1 MGVRE
6 KIRRRR
12 IEYFFIFLSF
22 VLFSSFLCG
31 LDSSPRQAAALKTWD
46 PIKVDG
52 YLDEHSWKIA
62 SLISDF
68 IQREPK
74 EGEPATERTEI
85 RILYDDDYLYIGA
98 LCSESQPDKIVANEM
113 RRDAELQD
121 NDYLE
126 IFIDTSHDHRNAFY
140 FAINPL
146 GARRDGLI
154 RDEGSNLNWDW
165 NGIWMAKVKRV
176 KRGWTAEIAIPFYT
190 LRFKKG
196 QNQSWG
202 INFGRHV
209 ARKREESF
217 WAPVLRDFGWFGK
230 YKVSFFGHLTGLKNL
245 NPGERVQLMPYL
257 IGGGVQDEG
266 EASLRSSGDLGLDL
280 KYRLTSSLT
289 SDITVNTDFAQVEA
303 DQEQF
308 NLTRFDLFFPE
319 KRGFFLEGADIFRFG
334 ERYREQEPPSTLF
347 FFSRKIGL
355 SEESRKIPL
364 IGGVR
369 ISGKAGSYDL
379 GVLDI
384 LADRISYTED
394 NEEVKIERANFS
406 VFRLKRDLLRKST
419 AGIMLLSKDSFD
431 SSDYNRGAGLDF
443 NLAFGQ
449 SFQMGGFAAKTF
461 TPGLEGEDWAANL
474 DFVYGSDF
482 WIADMSYTDIGENFN
497 AEMGFIPRTDIRKI
511 RADLGIGPRPNILNI
526 RQTFFFNNLTYI
538 ENHAGRV
545 ESRNII
551 SGIFNLFQNGSQ
563 LFLGYIQNYEFLD
576 EAFEIRENVFI
587 PIGEH
592 SFNHYFAFFESDKSK
607 SLAFHN
613 ELLYGRFYN
622 GSLFRINARGILK
635 LSRNLNLEFIYDR
648 NEFRLPVE
656 GGHFTTNI
664 AASRIIC
671 SFTPDLFAK
680 AYIQWNDDEGLFIGN
695 FLIRWIYKPGA
706 NVYFIYNETR
716 QLGLNGY
723 LQDRAIMLKA
733 SFLFNY

>member
-1 MGVRE
+1 MGHRA
-6 KIRRRR
+6 KIKRRK
-12 IEYFFIFLSF
+12 IPFFFFFL
-22 VLFSSFLCG
+22 SSFLFFSSVYG
-31 LDSSPRQAAALKTWD
+31 LDSSPRQSTALKTRD
-46 PIKVDG
+46 PINVDG
-52 YLDEHSWKIA
+52 YLDEYSWKRAPLIA
-62 SLISDF
+62 NF

-74 EGEPATERTEI
+74 EGEPATEPTEI

-98 LCSESQPDKIVANEM
+98 FCSDSRPDKLVANEM
-113 RRDAELQD
+113 RRDALLQD

-126 IFIDTSHDHRNAFY
+126 IFIDAFHDHRNAFY

-154 RDEGSNLNWDW
+154 RDDGSNLNWDW
-165 NGIWMAKVKRV
+165 DGIWIAKVRKV
-176 KRGWTAEIAIPFYT
+176 KRGWTSEIAIPFHA
-190 LRFKKG
+190 LRFKKS

-202 INFGRHV
+202 VNFGRHI
-209 ARKREESF
+209 ARNREESF
-217 WAPVLRDFGWFGK
+217 WTPVLRDFGWFGK
-230 YKVSFFGHLTGLKNL
+230 YKVSYFGHLAGLKDL

-257 IGGGVQDEG
+257 IGGGLQDEG
-266 EASLRSSGDLGLDL
+266 EASLRSSADLGLDL

-319 KRGFFLEGADIFRFG
+319 KRGFFLEGADIFRLG
-334 ERYREQEPPSTLF
+334 ERYRENEPPSTLF
-347 FFSRKIGL
+347 FFSRSVGL
-355 SEESRKIPL
+355 SEDGREIPL

-384 LADRISYTED
+384 LTERTSYIED
-394 NEEVKIERANFS
+394 EKEIKIERTNFS

-419 AGIMLLSKDSFD
+419 AGIMLLSKDSLD

-449 SFQMGGFAAKTF
+449 SFQMGGFAAKTGS
-461 TPGLEGEDWAANL
+461 PDLRGKDWAANMDL
-474 DFVYGSDF
+474 VYESDF
-482 WIADMSYTDIGENFN
+482 WLGEMSYTDIGENFN
-497 AEMGFIPRTDIRKI
+497 AETGFIPRTDIRKI
-511 RADLGIGPRPNILNI
+511 RANFGIGPRPNILNI
-526 RQTFFFNNLTYI
+526 RQAFLFNNLTYI

-551 SGIFNLFQNGSQ
+551 SGVFSLFQNGSQ
-563 LFLGYIQNYEFLD
+563 LFLGYIQNYEYLD
-576 EAFEIRENVFI
+576 EDFEIRENVFI
-587 PIGEH
+587 PTGQYT
-592 SFNHYFAFFESDKSK
+592 FNHFFAFFDSDKSK
-607 SLAFHN
+607 KVALHS
-613 ELLYGRFYN
+613 ELFYGPFYN
-622 GSLFRINARGILK
+622 GRLFKITANGMLK

-648 NEFRLPVE
+648 NQFHLPVE

-664 AASRIIC
+664 AASRIIY

-680 AYIQWNDDEGLFIGN
+680 AYLQWNDDEDLFICN

-716 QLGLNGY
+716 KLGFEGY
-723 LQDRAIMLKA
+723 LQDRAVMLKA